1 MSKQPDS
8 HKGLNVYWF
17 KTPKSGDTW
26 LNRNC
31 ESPDSVWLMFAKK
44 NSGQKSIRY
53 EQARETALA
62 YGWIDGLI
70 NKYSDEFCVRK
81 FSHRR
86 PRSTWSKINRAIA
99 EELIE
104 QNRMKPSGLAEV
116 EAAKQDGRWDAA
128 YDSPAT
134 IQVPADLAA
143 KLEANPEVGSAFAR
157 FSASERFSALVGLQ
171 TAKQATTRARRMQ
184 KLMET
189 LAKQEP
195 IPKATQKGNRMS
207 KSVVL
212 LLRAVNVGGK
222 NKLPMADV
230 RKALATPDFED
241 VSTLLQSGNIVCRTP
256 LKPSCAAEQATKLI
270 KKQSGIRLDCLAVS
284 ASNWRKIIA
293 DNPFADCDPKFT
305 AATILHSRI
314 TKTQLTALSEHLSRD
329 EQIQASSKV
338 LYQHCPHGFR
348 HSKITAALIE
358 KKTSNL
364 ATSRNFN
371 TVQKIAAALDKLG
384 FS

>member
-8 HKGLNVYWF
+8 HKDLAVYWF
-17 KTPKSGDTW
+17 KTQKSWDTW
-26 LNRNC
+26 LKRYC
-31 ESPDSVWLMFAKK
+31 GSSDSIWLMFAKK
-44 NSGQKSIRY
+44 NSGQKSITY
-53 EQARETALA
+53 EQARETALS

-86 PRSTWSKINRAIA
+86 PRSTWSKINRGIA

-116 EAAKQDGRWDAA
+116 QAAKQDGRWDAA

-143 KLEANPEVGSAFAR
+143 KLKANPKVGSAFAR
-157 FSASERFSALVGLQ
+157 LSASERFSALVGLQ
-171 TAKQATTRARRMQ
+171 TAKQDATRARRLQ
-184 KLMET
+184 KLLES
-189 LAKQEP
+189 LAEHEP
-195 IPKATQKGNRMS
+195 IPKVTQKGNRTT
-207 KSVVL
+207 KLVVL

-230 RKALATPDFED
+230 RKALLTPDFED
-241 VSTLLQSGNIVCRTP
+241 VSTLLQSGNIVCRTQ
-256 LKPSCAAEQATKLI
+256 LKPSCAADQAAQLI
-270 KKQSGIRLDCLAVS
+270 KKQSRIQLDCLAVS
-284 ASNWRKIIA
+284 GQSWQKIIA
-293 DNPFADCDPKFT
+293 DNPFVDCDPKFT
-305 AATILHSRI
+305 AATILQSRL
-314 TKTQLTALSEHLSRD
+314 TKSQLAALSEHLSKD
-329 EQIQASSKV
+329 EQIQASRQV

-371 TVQKIAAALDKLG
+371 TVQKIASALDDLG
-384 FS
+384 